1 MGALLAGAAWF
12 GLVAFLLA
20 RVIRQSQAHGT
31 TEIVA
36 AASCGSDAPGVAVI
50 VPVRDEAANIGPCL
64 AGLLAQT
71 YPPSNY
77 AILVVDDGSQDG
89 TAEIVPEI
97 VKDAAIAGSRVELH
111 RAGRLPDGWLGKPH
125 ACWQGAL
132 RSGAAEW
139 LCFMDADVR
148 AAPDLLRDAVGT
160 AEAQGIAMLSL
171 RPLQELGSFWERLIV
186 PAGMLMVA
194 CAKDLR
200 RVNDPSS
207 PEAEANGQFILIRR
221 DAYAAVGGHAA
232 VRGEVCED
240 TALARRVKGAGLR
253 LSVLA
258 AEHLARTRMYRDLP
272 SLWEGFSKNAVEIM
286 GDKQR
291 TLAVAAAALVVGW
304 AVPLLPV
311 VLGMAAWRYPSDLTV
326 AGFGLALAGSLTVL
340 GVAIGTLRYFR
351 APVALGLLFPL
362 GTTMTAALAWRSVR
376 LHRAGR
382 VTWKGRTCPIGS
394 MPSEDST

>member
-1 MGALLAGAAWF
+1 VGTLIAGAGWF
-12 GLVAFLLA
+12 ALVAFLLA
-20 RVIRQSQAHGT
+20 RVIRQSRAHGT
-31 TEIVA
+31 AQVTA
-36 AASCGSDAPGVAVI
+36 AAPSQGAAPGVAVI

-64 AGLLAQT
+64 AGLLAQA
-71 YPPSNY
+71 YPAGRY
-77 AILVVDDGSQDG
+77 AILVVDDGSQDR
-89 TAEIVPEI
+89 TAEIVE
-97 VKDAAIAGSRVELH
+97 DAAATAGSRVALH

-132 RSGAAEW
+132 RAGTADW

-148 AAPDLLRDAVGT
+148 AAPDLLRDAVGA

-171 RPLQELGSFWERLIV
+171 RPMQELGSFWERLIV

-200 RVNDPSS
+200 RVNDPGS

-221 DAYAAVGGHAA
+221 DAYAAAGGHAA

-240 TALARRVKGAGLR
+240 TALARRVKGAGQRLR
-253 LSVLA
+253 VLA

-286 GDKQR
+286 GDARR
-291 TLAVAAAALVVGW
+291 TLAVAVAALLVGW

-311 VLGMAAWRYPSDLTV
+311 ALGIVAWRHPSGLTA
-326 AGFGLALAGSLTVL
+326 AGFGLASAGSLAVL
-340 GVAIGTLRYFR
+340 GVVVGTLRHFR
-351 APVALGLLFPL
+351 APAALGLLFPL
-362 GTTMTAALAWRSVR
+362 GTTMAAALAWRSVR

-382 VTWKGRTCPIGS
+382 VTWKGRTCPVGPT
-394 MPSEDST
+394 PSEDPA

>member
-1 MGALLAGAAWF
+1 MGALVAGAAWF

-20 RVIRQSQAHGT
+20 RVIQQSRAHGAAQ
-31 TEIVA
+31 VA
-36 AASCGSDAPGVAVI
+36 AAAPRGGAAPGVAVI
-50 VPVRDEAANIGPCL
+50 VPARDEAANIGPCL

-71 YPPSNY
+71 YP
-77 AILVVDDGSQDG
+77 AGRCAVRVVDDGSQDG
-89 TAEIVPEI
+89 TAEIVE
-97 VKDAAIAGSRVELH
+97 DAAVADARVELH
-111 RAGRLPDGWLGKPH
+111 RAGRLPEGWLGKPY

-148 AAPDLLRDAVGT
+148 AAPDLLRDAVGA
-160 AEAQGIAMLSL
+160 AEAQGFAMLSL

-200 RVNDPSS
+200 RVNDPGS

-221 DAYAAVGGHAA
+221 DAYFALGGHAA

-240 TALARRVKGAGLR
+240 TALARRLKGTGLR
-253 LSVLA
+253 LGVLA
-258 AEHLARTRMYRDLP
+258 AEHLASTRMYRDLP

-286 GDKQR
+286 GDTRR

-311 VLGMAAWRYPSDLTV
+311 ALGITAWRHPSDLAA
-326 AGFGLALAGSLTVL
+326 AGFGLALAGSLAVL
-340 GVAIGTLRYFR
+340 GIAIGTLRHFR
-351 APVALGLLFPL
+351 APAALGLLFPL
-362 GTTMTAALAWRSVR
+362 GTTMAAALAWRSVR

-382 VTWKGRTCPIGS
+382 VTWKGRMCPVR
-394 MPSEDST
+394 PAVSEDSV

>member
-1 MGALLAGAAWF
+1 MGALFAGAAWF

-20 RVIRQSQAHGT
+20 RVIQQSQAHGT
-31 TEIVA
+31 AQVVA
-36 AASCGSDAPGVAVI
+36 AAPRESGAPGVAVI

-71 YPPSNY
+71 YPPSSY
-77 AILVVDDGSQDG
+77 VILVVDDGSQDG

-97 VKDAAIAGSRVELH
+97 VKDVARVGSRVELH

-132 RSGAAEW
+132 HADSAEW

-148 AAPDLLRDAVGT
+148 ASPDLLRDAVGT

-171 RPLQELGSFWERLIV
+171 RPLQDLGSFWERLIV

-207 PEAEANGQFILIRR
+207 PDAEANGQFILIRR

-240 TALARRVKGAGLR
+240 TALARRLKAAGLR

-258 AEHLARTRMYRDLP
+258 AEHLAQTRMYRDLP

-286 GDKQR
+286 GDTRR

-304 AVPLLPV
+304 AVPLFPA
-311 VLGMAAWRYPSDLTV
+311 VLGIAAWRHPSALT
-326 AGFGLALAGSLTVL
+326 ATGFGFALAGSLTVL
-340 GVAIGTLRYFR
+340 GVAVGTLRYFR

-362 GTTMTAALAWRSVR
+362 GTTMAAALAWRSVR

-382 VTWKGRTCPIGS
+382 VTWKGRMCPVS
-394 MPSEDST
+394 AMPSEDSR